1 MSLEPGSSLQSC
13 RHLRIIGDK
22 EAYVALVVDPGR
34 NFSELFIKFAKR
46 SQALPRLHIGPRLAY
61 VRRVH

>member
-34 NFSELFIKFAKR
+34 IFGELFI
-46 SQALPRLHIGPRLAY
+46 
-61 VRRVH
+61 

>member
-1 MSLEPGSSLQSC
+1 MSLEPRSSLQSY
-13 RHLRIIGDK
+13 RHLRIIRDK
-22 EAYVALVVDPGR
+22 EAYVALVADPGR
-34 NFSELFIKFAKR
+34 IFSRSFKFAKR